1 MRVNA
6 LGPGF
11 IETETTLAR
20 DDWRSGRRE
29 EVLARTPLRKIP
41 APEDIVAPIVFLAC
55 EDSAH
60 LTGAFLVY
68 DGGFS
73 MLGA

>member
-1 MRVNA
+1 VNA

-11 IETETTLAR
+11 IETETTLGR
-20 DDWRSGRRE
+20 EDWRSGRRD
-29 EVLARTPLRKIP
+29 EVLARTPLGRIP
-41 APEDIVAPIVFLAC
+41 APEEMVAPVVFLAC
-55 EDSAH
+55 QDSAH

-73 MLGA
+73 MVGA

>member
-1 MRVNA
+1 
-6 LGPGF
+6 
-11 IETETTLAR
+11 
-20 DDWRSGRRE
+20 
-29 EVLARTPLRKIP
+29 
-41 APEDIVAPIVFLAC
+41 VFLAC
-55 EDSAH
+55 DDSAH